1 MEEKCHAQCTAQVT
15 GHETDARRGNGSPET
30 GGSDGIRESKGGD
43 KRYNNILSHKMR
55 SVPVS

>member
-1 MEEKCHAQCTAQVT
+1 MEDQCHAQCTAQVT
-15 GHETDARRGNGSPET
+15 GHETDAMRGNGSPEM

-55 SVPVS
+55 